1 MLENIKLA
9 KGDSELHRLDTVKL
23 IAKLSL
29 LSYFSSIVSVLFWGA
44 VFVGLHM
51 HYQEIALYI
60 ADLIR
65 DLGKNQFGAIFFGKP
80 KVLAFATML
89 TYKSFYVA
97 IVIDVLAL
105 MFIVPSVLHIIR
117 SLKTTLIVDSDG
129 VWLKKGLFSFTT
141 EVQGVVWRNADLA
154 GSRNNFIYY
163 LTGSYP
169 IRIRNRYS
177 GILELS
183 TSPIQNGKKVIGM
196 INKEV
201 SKINQMDN
209 HSK

>member
-1 MLENIKLA
+1 MLENIKLT
-9 KGDSELHRLDTVKL
+9 KSDNELQQLDSVKL
-23 IAKLSL
+23 IVKLSL
-29 LSYFSSIVSVLFWGA
+29 LSYFSSIVSVLFWGVIFIA
-44 VFVGLHM
+44 LHC
-51 HYQEIALYI
+51 HHQEIALYI

-89 TYKSFYVA
+89 IHKPFYVV
-97 IVIDVLAL
+97 IVIDVLVL

-117 SLKTTLIVDSDG
+117 SLKTTLIVDDDG

-183 TSPIQNGKKVIGM
+183 TPPIIAGRKAIGV

-201 SKINQMDN
+201 SKINQN
-209 HSK
+209 LP